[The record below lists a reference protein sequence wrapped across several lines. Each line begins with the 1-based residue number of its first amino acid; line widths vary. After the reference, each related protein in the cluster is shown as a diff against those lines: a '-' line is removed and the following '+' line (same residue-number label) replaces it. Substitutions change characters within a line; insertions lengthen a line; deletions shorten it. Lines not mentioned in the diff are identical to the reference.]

1 MSLSDGDRSRL
12 ASGFNAV
19 IPAQA
24 GIQGFLD
31 SQAKISMAPSSL
43 SDLTSK
49 GRRRGASEKKNAPRW
64 CKKCSFDV

>member
-31 SQAKISMAPSSL
+31 SQAKISMAPSL
-43 SDLTSK
+43 
-49 GRRRGASEKKNAPRW
+49 RW
-64 CKKCSFDV
+64 ADELMVYRPNEQ

>member
-1 MSLSDGDRSRL
+1 MMTLSDGDRSRL

-31 SQAKISMAPSSL
+31 LQAKINMAPRL
-43 SDLTSK
+43 
-49 GRRRGASEKKNAPRW
+49 RW
-64 CKKCSFDV
+64 GDELMK